1 MVGDNIVEAVVG
13 ENIVIPFTVTLCKN
27 TTLDEAIGHRVTKVD
42 GTNRSRID
50 DNCITV
56 SQVKQSDEGTYK
68 ITCYDNNAVE
78 GERIFK
84 LNVTKGTYNYV

>member
-27 TTLDEAIGHRVTKVD
+27 TTLDEAAGHRIIKVD
-42 GTNRSRID
+42 GTNRSRIKE
-50 DNCITV
+50 NCITF
-56 SQVKQSDEGTYK
+56 SQVKQSDKGTYK

-78 GERIFK
+78 GEGIIQ
-84 LNVTKGTYNYV
+84 LNVTQG